1 MPISNC
7 SSCGHDSYA
16 DPVTGVVTRRDEVT
30 GQAKPASV
38 GLLGRE
44 EESAV
49 NITLS
54 KEALKAIEQS
64 AETQKTETEQAS
76 PAEAR
81 LDILV

>member
-1 MPISNC
+1 MTVSNC

-16 DPVTGVVTRRDEVT
+16 DPLTGIVTRRDEVT
-30 GQAKPASV
+30 GEVEPASV
-38 GLLGRE
+38 QIIGRE

-54 KEALKAIEQS
+54 PEALQAIEQS
-64 AETQKTETEQAS
+64 SEAGPTQTEQQS
-76 PAEAR
+76 PAEVR